1 MFDLVQKT
9 FLTGIGLALKTK
21 DEVEE
26 FAKDLIKKG
35 KMSEYEGKAFVNDL
49 VEKYK
54 DTRDKLESTV
64 EQTVQLVLKKADL
77 VTKDEMKALK
87 KEIIEIKKALNENK
101 DIAP

>member
-21 DEVEE
+21 DEVED

-35 KMSEYEGKAFVNDL
+35 KMSEDEGKAFVNDL

-101 DIAP
+101 DKAP